1 MATVLMPRALQVRIT
16 RCEISPRLAIN
27 TLSNGFVE
35 RHLRA
40 IDDTAREGREV
51 REEES
56 NRNMVALFCCCFLVG
71 VSFANC
77 VGAICRIFRLNR
89 SAWRAFPIKGY
100 VNFNLVYFSKILSC

>member
-40 IDDTAREGREV
+40 IDDTVREGREG

-56 NRNMVALFCCCFLVG
+56 NRNMVVLFCCCFLVEFLSLI
-71 VSFANC
+71 VSAPS
-77 VGAICRIFRLNR
+77 VGSSASIVPPGEHFR
-89 SAWRAFPIKGY
+89 
-100 VNFNLVYFSKILSC
+100 